1 MSYAGLGQATTA
13 SAPPMV
19 PTATPTRAHHRA
31 ATETVGAL
39 AAKDPVLARASLVAS
54 VIIKNA
60 VSLPKNTQAA
70 YIVGELNRIQSGL
83 GAEFLRQLKQVRGRG
98 ERGMTATF
106 NAVRLVIS
114 NAVASD
120 VVQYFRTVV
129 ASGGDAEA
137 LGDTA
142 QDVGC
147 GITGG
152 VGIVAGLIGSIYGG
166 QAGGTAAGAGTQ
178 VLGQALNC
186 DHAAQASAQ
195 AVAASNAQAAAAN
208 LAAAQAQ
215 AQSAAQLAAQQGQN
229 TQRMIIYGVGSV
241 LALIVVGGGMYYLV
255 K

>member
-1 MSYAGLGQATTA
+1 MAQ
-13 SAPPMV
+13 
-19 PTATPTRAHHRA
+19 PTRVHHRNA
-31 ATETVGAL
+31 ARTVGTL

-60 VSLPKNTQAA
+60 VNLPIGQQAP
-70 YIVGELNRIQSGL
+70 YIVGELNRVQTGL
-83 GAEFLRQLKQVRGRG
+83 GAEFMKQLRQIRGRG

-106 NAVRLVIS
+106 NAIRLVLS
-114 NAVASD
+114 NAVAAD

-195 AVAASNAQAAAAN
+195 AVAAANAQTAAAN

-215 AQSAAQLAAQQGQN
+215 AQSQAQLAAQQSASTQN
-229 TQRMIIYGVGSV
+229 LLMWGIGGT